1 MEIPPFGFDPVCKF
15 ALTLTLSRRER
26 GPDCTRPIQRSLGMK
41 TIAFMF
47 LCAAMAAVAAADDAA
62 PVRENPVF
70 KELTEKGLK
79 MPEGTRVKLPPPILA
94 DGLDAAARGGDHEV
108 RPAELHY

>member
-1 MEIPPFGFDPVCKF
+1 
-15 ALTLTLSRRER
+15 
-26 GPDCTRPIQRSLGMK
+26 MK

-47 LCAAMAAVAAADDAA
+47 LCAAMAAVAAADDAV

-94 DGLDAAARGGDHEV
+94 DGLDAAAQEEAIMKFAPPR
-108 RPAELHY
+108 LHLLKISSPTTPTRRWA